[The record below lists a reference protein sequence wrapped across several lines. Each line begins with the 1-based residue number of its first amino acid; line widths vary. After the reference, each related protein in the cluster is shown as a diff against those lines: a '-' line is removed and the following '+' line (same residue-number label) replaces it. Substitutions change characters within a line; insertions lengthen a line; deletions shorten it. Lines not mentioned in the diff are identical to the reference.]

1 MRAFTQLPRPVLILE
16 ALGGIV
22 VVLALLTLHE
32 MLPLPPPFTGKL
44 AATVMIFVGIV
55 LMLPA
60 AVVMMWRTGKAMAP
74 DLFNTRRSP
83 TKKKGDSHDAD
94 H

>member
-1 MRAFTQLPRPVLILE
+1 MRALTQLPRPILILE
-16 ALGGIV
+16 ALGGVILI
-22 VVLALLTLHE
+22 LALLTLHE

-44 AATVMIFVGIV
+44 AATIMIFAGIV

-60 AVVMMWRTGKAMAP
+60 AVVMMWRTAKAMAP
-74 DLFNTRRSP
+74 DLFNTRHSP
-83 TKKKGDSHDAD
+83 DKKKGNTHDAD